1 MIKPKHILA
10 FITVVALAVLVA
22 WGASQYYGERRTG
35 QKRLLP
41 GETEIVTLSEF
52 RWRMN
57 DPNEV
62 VIDAAHAPDA
72 EFVEGQLIFTTTADT
87 YITLNLSGNKLNC
100 DRQFLLQL
108 KSSTEKN
115 SGQIS
120 ITLSQGLDSGVRR
133 FVSHRVALPEEDSEI
148 LIDLYGLPFEQADKP
163 GESLR
168 WGEDFHWADGFRI
181 DFDEL
186 GSSQVVID
194 EISFLPGMVLD
205 VKIEDLWR
213 RGEKQD
219 VIFVR
224 QGSGLRLPNETELGT
239 FITPPIGLGT
249 VGDLYDVAF
258 SGSQGQFE
266 VRIRGGVPNDEEIDW
281 GDWADIS
288 EDGKLPTL
296 NKSRYLQF
304 RFELNRRPGGRT
316 GSLTGFRLRYIDPTP
331 PGMDSPLFGSYHLP
345 TFHQGIHINSI
356 RREGAT
362 TGWIRLPLSQRHFE
376 RIMNR
381 LVAEDIAIICSVDL
395 EEFERD
401 EIVDAVRRY
410 GGRISIWEFSSKH
423 PRAAQFYTDLFGT
436 IHKLQPSLM
445 LLPERI
451 GPDYFQKLA
460 ESGEYGFATT
470 SGTQEEVLDRG
481 FAWFFVMAL
490 IGLAIVV
497 ALSPAIG
504 YNFRLGRKEL
514 AATGI
519 GLVVSAAV
527 LIPVMLLTGLAG
539 LTLPRDFAQIEIA
552 FNRYVVSALL
562 QEFVRALLILLPV
575 AYLVKH
581 GIKEKSAWFWIIAAS
596 SLLFGLGHLGYP
608 GLSPQ
613 EVLGFVIVTTLAGAI
628 MGAVFYKT
636 RSLTSVMILHLLSNI
651 FLSTMTDIG
660 PRL

>member
-1 MIKPKHILA
+1 MIKLKHILA
-10 FITVVALAVLVA
+10 LLTVVALAALVA
-22 WGASQYYGERRTG
+22 WGASQYYGDRRTG
-35 QKRLLP
+35 QTRLLP
-41 GETEIVTLSEF
+41 GKTEIVTLSEF
-52 RWRMN
+52 YWRMN
-57 DPNEV
+57 NPTEV
-62 VIDAAHAPDA
+62 VIDPAHAAGA
-72 EFVEGQLIFTTTADT
+72 EFADGQLLFTTTADT
-87 YITLNLSGNKLNC
+87 YISLNLAGNRVHSN
-100 DRQFLLQL
+100 RQFLLKF
-108 KSSTEKN
+108 KSTTAKQG
-115 SGQIS
+115 GQIN
-120 ITLSQGLDSGVRR
+120 ITLSQGRDSAIKR
-133 FVSHRVALPEEDSEI
+133 FVSYRTRLPEGDFELI
-148 LIDLYGLPFEQADKP
+148 IDLHGLPFENPDKK
-163 GESLR
+163 GEILH
-168 WGEDFHWADGFRI
+168 WGKDFNWADGLRI

-186 GSSQVVID
+186 GSSQVGID
-194 EISFLPGMVLD
+194 EISFLPGMMLD
-205 VKIEDLWR
+205 LEIEDIWR
-213 RGEKQD
+213 RGEKHD

-224 QGSGLRLPNETELGT
+224 QGTGLRLPSGVEQGT

-249 VGDLYDVAF
+249 IDGLHDLAF
-258 SGSQGQFE
+258 SGGQGQID
-266 VRIRGGVPNDEEIDW
+266 VRVRGGTPNGEDIDW
-281 GDWADIS
+281 DAWTALGA
-288 EDGKLPTL
+288 DGKLPWL
-296 NKSRYLQF
+296 PDNRYLQL
-304 RFELNRRPGGRT
+304 RFELNRHPGGRT
-316 GSLTGFRLRYIDPTP
+316 SSLTDFSLRYIDSTP

-345 TFHQGIHINSI
+345 TFQQGMHVNSY

-362 TGWIRLPLSQRHFE
+362 AGWIRLPLAQRNFE

-381 LVAEDIAIICSVDL
+381 LVAEDIAIVCSVDL

-401 EIVDAVRRY
+401 EVVDAVRRF
-410 GGRISIWEFSSKH
+410 GARIPIWEFASVH
-423 PRAAQFYTDLFGT
+423 PRAAQFYTDLFGS
-436 IHKLQPSLM
+436 IRELQPTLM
-445 LLPERI
+445 LLPERV
-451 GPDYFQKLA
+451 GADYFQKLA
-460 ESGEYGFATT
+460 ELGEYGFATS

-497 ALSPAIG
+497 ALGPAIG
-504 YNFRLGRKEL
+504 YNFRLGGKEL

-575 AYLVKH
+575 AYLVKQ

-628 MGAVFYKT
+628 MGAVFYWTK
-636 RSLTSVMILHLLSNI
+636 SLTAVMILHLLSNI